1 MAKGLE
7 VEMSDFFGRQYNEA
21 WKVDGGEIARL
32 YCVPTITVRGDGS
45 IHCLQSRE
53 ELARFFQGVL
63 DTYKGQGLASTNMYE
78 LMVVPIGDRSALAS
92 MTWRAFDAEGSP
104 IREWRQSYN
113 VIRLADGWRIL
124 VSTFH
129 LTAAPA

>member
-1 MAKGLE
+1 MATKSPGFTASPQSL
-7 VEMSDFFGRQYNEA
+7 S
-21 WKVDGGEIARL
+21 GESL
-32 YCVPTITVRGDGS
+32 RGS
-45 IHCLQSRE
+45 SR
-53 ELARFFQGVL
+53 GVL
-63 DTYKGQGLASTNMYE
+63 DTYKNQGLASTNMYD

-92 MTWRAFDAEGSP
+92 MTWKAVDADGSP

-129 LTAAPA
+129 LSAAPG